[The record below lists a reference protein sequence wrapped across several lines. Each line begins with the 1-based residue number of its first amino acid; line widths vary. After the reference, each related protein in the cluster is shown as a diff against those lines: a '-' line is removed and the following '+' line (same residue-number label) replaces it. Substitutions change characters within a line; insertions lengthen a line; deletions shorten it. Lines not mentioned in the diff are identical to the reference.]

1 MKIKIDLIDL
11 QKYKSQTFLHNNR
24 CYFKMIYYP
33 INDYLSLRLEDGRTI
48 ILVKNEP
55 FTQCMYLLLNIPV
68 PKIRDY
74 DQINS
79 IDEAA
84 EVLNRSMEGHGQRYD
99 ITPET
104 EFWGHCSNI
113 QAWAENNYN
122 TCILH
127 RNLAFPLLRKLAE
140 AGDIK
145 AKRVYKDEIASR
157 FSSGHITVML
167 YLLNEGYLKAF
178 NREEIDTL
186 MEDLDMSI
194 FNNQRIDML
203 FNIFRQ
209 IERLGYANGKDLI
222 KNQIIYRFENGIAQD
237 INFLIR
243 RRRYYYYRRYFN
255 YFEPKEL
262 SELFNNVN
270 IDQLMEQSV
279 VQSFP
284 VLKYLAQMG
293 NTKAPK
299 IIKEKTIASFQEKKI
314 GDIRYIIKNHF
325 LNSFDQS
332 QIEEFFDE
340 SIIKILLNPAERKSF
355 SCLKHLPNFIISSE
369 LFFKFLIT
377 ALSSNYFVYKTQAVV
392 ILIKEF
398 FDKGYKIIERIVT
411 QYKQKIRLPVIE
423 ALINKNCEKSDN
435 LLKFIDWSRI
445 RYADRI
451 FLTLDGKRITAER
464 AHKILLENHFK
475 VIQKRISYTAYEFSS
490 NSAFKDL
497 SEKIDNLNQNPIVEF
512 TILQRAFI
520 RDARLV
526 LPSLPLF
533 DIDLGP
539 YKKFTIT
546 IHHTSYMKEIYF
558 NDRNYSHRRSYY
570 YYSRTGNTKNLGDVL
585 GKKKS
590 FCEEAL
596 KNKPNLMQDFYSEF
610 NEFKKRLVQ
619 YYHDCET
626 LKTAINKY
634 LSGTPEL
641 SVIKKLHIEDKE
653 KIIEDFRKVYP
664 STFKPSY
671 HEETNTLTL
680 YEAHQWGKFH
690 ADSHIKIHE
699 SGVVMVFVN
708 TFVNYSKR
716 HNYHNAQVYFF
727 FPKLKRFYTRK
738 ANVVKAFKNISD
750 WDISITNLFGYDF
763 LRQSYLKEGPSIET
777 NSSSQSTLKEK
788 VKEHKT
794 MQEQVMIS

>member
-1 MKIKIDLIDL
+1 ML
-11 QKYKSQTFLHNNR
+11 
-24 CYFKMIYYP
+24 YYT
-33 INDYLSLRLEDGRTI
+33 INDYLSLRLEGGRTI
-48 ILVKNEP
+48 ILVKGRP
-55 FTQCMYLLLNIPV
+55 FTQCMYLLLNISV

-79 IDEAA
+79 IDEAV

-113 QAWAENNYN
+113 QAWAENHYN

-127 RNLAFPLLRKLAE
+127 RNIAFPLLRKLAE

-145 AKRVYKDEIASR
+145 AKRVYKDEIALR

-167 YLLNEGYLKAF
+167 YLLNEGYLKAL
-178 NREEIDTL
+178 NREEINTL
-186 MEDLDMSI
+186 MEDLDMDI
-194 FNNQRIDML
+194 FNNQRIDIL
-203 FNIFRQ
+203 FRIFQQ
-209 IERLGYANGKDLI
+209 IERLGYANGKNLI
-222 KNQIIYRFENGIAQD
+222 KNQIRYRFENGIAQD
-237 INFLIR
+237 INNLIH

-255 YFEPKEL
+255 YFKPKEL

-270 IDQLMEQSV
+270 IDQLMEQSIQ
-279 VQSFP
+279 QSFP

-293 NTKAPK
+293 NIKAPK

-314 GDIRYIIKNHF
+314 EDIRYIIKNHF
-325 LNSFDQS
+325 LNTFNQS
-332 QIEEFFDE
+332 QIEEFFNE
-340 SIIKILLNPAERKSF
+340 STIKIILNPTERKSF
-355 SCLKHLPNFIISSE
+355 SCLKHLPGFIISSDIY
-369 LFFKFLIT
+369 FKFLLT
-377 ALSSNYFVYKTQAVV
+377 ALSSDYFVYKTQAVV
-392 ILIKEF
+392 ILINQF
-398 FDKGYKIIERIVT
+398 FDKGYNIIERIVT

-451 FLTLDGKRITAER
+451 FLTLGDKRITVEL

-475 VIQKRISYTAYEFSS
+475 VIVKRISYTVYEFSS
-490 NSAFKDL
+490 YSAFKDL
-497 SEKIDNLNQNPIVEF
+497 SEKIDNLNQNLIVEF
-512 TILQRAFI
+512 NILERAFI

-526 LPSLPLF
+526 LPALPLF

-539 YKKFTIT
+539 HKKFTIT
-546 IHHTSYMKEIYF
+546 IHHTSYRREIYF
-558 NDRNYSHRRSYY
+558 NDRNYKYRRSYN
-570 YYSRTGNTKNLGDVL
+570 YYSRTGNTKNLGEVL
-585 GKKKS
+585 SKKKS

-596 KNKPNLMQDFYSEF
+596 HNKPNLMRGFYSEF
-610 NEFKKRLVQ
+610 NKFKKRLEQ
-619 YYHDCET
+619 YYKDCKT

-634 LSGTPEL
+634 LSNTPEL
-641 SVIKKLHIEDKE
+641 SVIKNLNFEDKE
-653 KIIEDFRKVYP
+653 KILEDFRKVYP

-671 HEETNTLTL
+671 QEETNTLTL

-690 ADSHIKIHE
+690 VDSNIKIHE

-738 ANVVKAFKNISD
+738 ANVVKNFKNISN

-763 LRQSYLKEGPSIET
+763 LRQNCLKEGPSLET
-777 NSSSQSTLKEK
+777 NSSSQSTSIEK
-788 VKEHKT
+788 AKEHKT
-794 MQEQVMIS
+794 MQEQMMIS